1 MVYARVGA
9 SSGSPGNKHGA
20 NQKKG
25 DNPRGGQQNQEEPE
39 ISLSCAPTGFL
50 STAIR
55 DDRKSE
61 RKGRTEHADCQCGWS
76 DQTKEPVRQLGPNDI
91 TVDVCS
97 RRKRTKS
104 LGMNT
109 SCRRSVL
116 KVASTVKTTI
126 DLGRATLRLEREV
139 IHEVMVGR
147 REVLSHLASQ
157 QRLATVLVRTR
168 TETAREIPD
177 RECEDDVG
185 EGSHDD

>member
-1 MVYARVGA
+1 
-9 SSGSPGNKHGA
+9 
-20 NQKKG
+20 
-25 DNPRGGQQNQEEPE
+25 
-39 ISLSCAPTGFL
+39 
-50 STAIR
+50 
-55 DDRKSE
+55 
-61 RKGRTEHADCQCGWS
+61 
-76 DQTKEPVRQLGPNDI
+76 
-91 TVDVCS
+91 
-97 RRKRTKS
+97 
-104 LGMNT
+104 
-109 SCRRSVL
+109 L

-185 EGSHDD
+185 EG